1 MSKIWGI
8 GTDIV
13 QISRIRKTYENFGMR
28 FLKRAYNPI
37 EIAKFQSKSIN
48 QFNYL
53 ASRYFFRIYLLDG
66 QLKKQYIKQ

>member
-13 QISRIRKTYENFGMR
+13 QISRIRITYERFGMR

-37 EIAKFQSKSIN
+37 EIAKFQSKSVN

-53 ASRYFFRIYLLDG
+53 ASRYLFE
-66 QLKKQYIKQ
+66 YIL